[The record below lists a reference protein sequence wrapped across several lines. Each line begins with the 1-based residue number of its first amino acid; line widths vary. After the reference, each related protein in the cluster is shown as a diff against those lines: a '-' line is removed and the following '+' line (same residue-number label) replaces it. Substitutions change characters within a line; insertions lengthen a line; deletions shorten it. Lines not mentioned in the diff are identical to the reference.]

1 MTEEIFECM
10 RASQTVRNFRQDPIT
25 DESLAKL
32 IEAACWAPSAGNLQP
47 WFFYVVKNEKVKQR
61 LAGVCTDQPQVAE
74 APVAIVVMAD
84 PAKSNE
90 KYGERGAQLYCLQD
104 TAAAAEN
111 LLLAAESMG
120 LATCWVGS
128 FDEPQVQKLVEAP
141 PRLRAVAIIC
151 VGYSDQQIS
160 SPKERLR
167 VAEVTKIIH

>member
-10 RASQTVRNFRQDPIT
+10 RESKTVRNFRQDPIT

-61 LAGVCTDQPQVAE
+61 LAAVCTDQPQVAE

>member
-1 MTEEIFECM
+1 
-10 RASQTVRNFRQDPIT
+10 
-25 DESLAKL
+25 
-32 IEAACWAPSAGNLQP
+32 
-47 WFFYVVKNEKVKQR
+47 
-61 LAGVCTDQPQVAE
+61 
-74 APVAIVVMAD
+74 MAD